1 MSYQVLARKWRPKK
15 FQDVIGQKHIT
26 QSLQNAILRE
36 QVGHAYLLS
45 GTRGIGKTSIAR
57 LFAKALRCQKLT
69 DDTNPCGS
77 CDSCQDFETG
87 TSMNVIEIDGASNNS
102 VDNIRDLISNIHYS
116 PTIGK
121 YRIYIIDEVHML
133 STNAFNALL
142 KTLEEPP
149 QHVIFILATTEPQ
162 KLLGTVLSRC
172 QRFDFKNASIK
183 DLAELLKKIAK
194 EEEIYFES
202 EKQIEHICREG
213 KGSVRDTLSLLDQVL
228 NYTPDRKIN
237 DEVLTYSLGVAS
249 RGVLNRLV
257 SFILQGQAKEI
268 SSLLETLLVQNVSTK
283 KLCFGILEHVFEV
296 IKYVDAPE
304 KLKKLELIDPELLED
319 ISTAE
324 LFWVYETL
332 AKDLSWALES
342 LDPQR
347 VMDICLQKVALRRDL
362 YQADPV
368 KKKRLN
374 VTESIP
380 EETREKSQE
389 KSQEKTQA
397 QAEPANEMVAEKP
410 QIQAVDNDWDNFI
423 EYVRKVSPPA
433 AVNLEQGNLLH
444 PVQRKSDSVDIEL
457 TFGPDQKIFH
467 DYLSETSNRERMSLY
482 ASEFFQVQP
491 GAVFFAF
498 QLIDEQKKIEHG
510 FMSKVEVREKEEEE
524 QIKKRKNE
532 FVSHPLIQEA
542 EKIFNSKID
551 KIILDDKK

>member
-57 LFAKALRCQKLT
+57 LFAKALRCQQLT
-69 DDTNPCGS
+69 EDANPCGH
-77 CDSCQDFETG
+77 CDSCKDFETG

-102 VDNIRDLISNIHYS
+102 VDNVRELISNIQYS

-121 YRIYIIDEVHML
+121 YKIYIIDEVHML

-149 QHVIFILATTEPQ
+149 EHVIFILATTEPQ

-172 QRFDFKNASIK
+172 QRFDFRNATTK
-183 DLAELLKKIAK
+183 DLVEHLKKIAK
-194 EEEIYFES
+194 EEEIFFES
-202 EKQIEHICREG
+202 DKQIEHICREG

-249 RGVLNRLV
+249 RGVLNQLV
-257 SFILQGQAKEI
+257 TLMMSGQAKEI
-268 SSLLETLLVQNVSTK
+268 SALLEKLTSQNVSTK
-283 KLCFGILEHVFEV
+283 KLSYGILDHLFEI
-296 IKYVDAPE
+296 IKNIDSPE
-304 KLKKLELIDPELLED
+304 LLKKYELIDPQALDD

-324 LFWVYETL
+324 LFWIYESL

-342 LDPQR
+342 IDPLR
-347 VMDICLQKVALRRDL
+347 VMDVCLQKVALRREFYNVD
-362 YQADPV
+362 AT
-368 KKKRLN
+368 KKKR
-374 VTESIP
+374 P
-380 EETREKSQE
+380 EPEVTRETEIKE
-389 KSQEKTQA
+389 EPVA
-397 QAEPANEMVAEKP
+397 AEPVAAEPLAPAK
-410 QIQAVDNDWDNFI
+410 DWDNFI

-444 PVQRKSDSVDIEL
+444 PVQKKQDGVDIEL
-457 TFGPDQKIFH
+457 TFAAEQKLFH
-467 DYLSETSNRERMSLY
+467 DYLSEADNKERMSQF
-482 ASEFFQVQP
+482 ASEFFEVP
-491 GAVFFAF
+491 PNAIFFSF
-498 QLIDEQKKIEHG
+498 KLIDEQKKKEHG

-524 QIKKRKNE
+524 QVNKRKNE

>member
-57 LFAKALRCQKLT
+57 LFAKALRCQQLT
-69 DDTNPCGS
+69 EDANPCGQ
-77 CDSCQDFETG
+77 CDSCKDFETG

-102 VDNIRDLISNIHYS
+102 VDNVRELISNIQYS

-121 YRIYIIDEVHML
+121 YKIYIIDEVHML

-149 QHVIFILATTEPQ
+149 EHVIFILATTEPQ

-172 QRFDFKNASIK
+172 QRFDFRNATTK
-183 DLAELLKKIAK
+183 DLVEHLKHIAK
-194 EEEIYFES
+194 EEEIFFES
-202 EKQIEHICREG
+202 DKQIEHICREG

-249 RGVLNRLV
+249 RGVLNQLV
-257 SFILQGQAKEI
+257 TLMMDGQAKEI
-268 SSLLETLLVQNVSTK
+268 SALLEKLTSQNVSTK
-283 KLCFGILEHVFEV
+283 KLSYGILDHLFEI
-296 IKYVDAPE
+296 IKHIDSPE
-304 KLKKLELIDPELLED
+304 MLKKHELIDTQVLED

-324 LFWVYETL
+324 LFWIYESL

-342 LDPQR
+342 IDPLR
-347 VMDICLQKVALRRDL
+347 VMDVCLQKVALRREFYNVD
-362 YQADPV
+362 AT
-368 KKKRLN
+368 KKKRPEPEVIIDTQIKEEP
-374 VTESIP
+374 VTVSP
-380 EETREKSQE
+380 E
-389 KSQEKTQA
+389 A
-397 QAEPANEMVAEKP
+397 PAK
-410 QIQAVDNDWDNFI
+410 DWDNFI

-444 PVQRKSDSVDIEL
+444 PVQKKQDGVDIEL
-457 TFGPDQKIFH
+457 TFAPEQKLFH
-467 DYLSETSNRERMSLY
+467 DYLSEADNKERMSQF
-482 ASEFFQVQP
+482 ASEFFEVP
-491 GAVFFAF
+491 PNAIFFSF
-498 QLIDEQKKIEHG
+498 KLIDEQKKKEHG

-524 QIKKRKNE
+524 QINKRKNE

-551 KIILDDKK
+551 KIVLDDKK